1 MEGISVMQKK
11 FLVSLTAT
19 ATAFSMLV
27 SPSLTAFAEDAAAE
41 DVTTPIIITSGSEEK
56 KVEVESVTVNT
67 GESAITVFTSEGSVT
82 VNTDVNTSGSN
93 GTTTKTYT
101 DGEKTYNTSSP
112 AIVVSAGNVEV
123 GGNVNAAGDDQTGIT
138 AGSYGINDKA
148 EVTVDEKVS
157 ANGTGIN
164 ARGENTT
171 VEVGSV
177 NAGNDAVNAY
187 DGSTVNV
194 NGDAI
199 STGAVGTISSGEYN
213 KETKQYE
220 KETESFYG
228 AGIHTD
234 GSSNI
239 FVDGNVIGVNTASVG
254 IYQSKEDHD
263 KNEKQGSIIITGT
276 ISNSN
281 DNSSRIS
288 FSYSS
293 TRDNEGNEI
302 TPTYKDVD
310 DVLKS
315 IPKLTIYEMD
325 KGYISVNRP
334 LAEDANVTYSDVYRA
349 VVKTINY
356 IINQDE
362 ESQEKYG
369 LKLTEDNENVKPI
382 TDPNKKTYDTVNISE
397 AFKVAANVPEGYE
410 VTAGE
415 NVKVTNNGD
424 GTFTLVLNN
433 VKGGI
438 NVKVT
443 AIVKTTENTDGSQS
457 YEVVVEN
464 VTPSYA
470 DPAQAPAGA
479 IVVSNTVSAA
489 DTPSQIAAISGTKP
503 ARTVSYNMS
512 SITPIQYKESIISNV
527 AATPQGGAMNIETD
541 RVACLDSKMIAA
553 IASRPDIDVNVV
565 FTYGGKKL
573 KVTIP
578 AGYDVSKLLDE
589 YGYCGFLRLMSI
601 LGSTEL

>member
-1 MEGISVMQKK
+1 MQKK

-27 SPSLTAFAEDAAAE
+27 APSLTAFAEDAAAE
-41 DVTTPIIITSGSEEK
+41 DVTTPINITSDSEK
-56 KVEVESVTVNT
+56 KEVVVESVTVDT
-67 GESAITVFTSEGSVT
+67 GNSAITVSTSEGSVT
-82 VNTDVNTSGSN
+82 VNEDVNTSGSN

-112 AIVVSAGNVEV
+112 AIIVSAGSVDV
-123 GGNVNAAGDDQTGIT
+123 GGNVNATGDDQTGID
-138 AGSYGINDKA
+138 AYSYNSNDKVN
-148 EVTVDEKVS
+148 VTVDGKVS
-157 ANGTGIN
+157 ANGTGIY
-164 ARGENTT
+164 ATGKDTT

-177 NAGNDAVNAY
+177 NSGDDAISAFN
-187 DGSTVNV
+187 GSTVIV

-199 STGAVGTISSGEYN
+199 STGAAGTISSGDYN

-220 KETESFYG
+220 KETESYYG
-228 AGIHTD
+228 SGIDTD

-239 FVDGNVIGVNTASVG
+239 FVDGNVIGVNSSSIS
-254 IYQSKEDHD
+254 IYQSKSEHD
-263 KNEKQGSIIITGT
+263 NNEKQGSIIITGT
-276 ISNSN
+276 ISNSD
-281 DNSSRIS
+281 DNRSRIS
-288 FSYSS
+288 FDYSS
-293 TRDNEGNEI
+293 TRDNDGNEI
-302 TPTYKDVD
+302 KPTYKDVD

-315 IPKLTIYEMD
+315 IPELTIYEMD
-325 KGYISVNRP
+325 KGYISVGRP
-334 LAEDANVTYSDVYRA
+334 LAEDANVTYKDVYDA

-356 IINQDE
+356 IINQDT
-362 ESQEKYG
+362 ESQKKYG
-369 LKLTEDNENVKPI
+369 LKLTEDNENVKTISGPHGES
-382 TDPNKKTYDTVNISE
+382 YDTVNIKE

-415 NVKVTNNGD
+415 NVTVTNNGD
-424 GTFTLVLNN
+424 GTFTLVLDSK
-433 VKGGI
+433 KGGI

-527 AATPQGGAMNIETD
+527 AAAPQGGAMNIETD

-578 AGYDVSKLLDE
+578 AGYDVNSLLDE

>member
-1 MEGISVMQKK
+1 MQKK
-11 FLVSLTAT
+11 ILVSLTAT

-27 SPSLTAFAEDAAAE
+27 APSLTAFAEDAAAE
-41 DVTTPIIITSGSEEK
+41 DVTTPINITSNSEEK
-56 KVEVESVTVNT
+56 EVVVESVTVDT
-67 GESAITVFTSEGSVT
+67 GNSAITVSIPDGSVT

-93 GTTTKTYT
+93 GTTTRHYT
-101 DGEKTYNTSSP
+101 DGDKTYNTSAP
-112 AIVVSAGNVEV
+112 AINVTAGNIEV
-123 GGNVNAAGDDQTGIT
+123 KGNVNANGDDQTGIT
-138 AGSYGINDKA
+138 AGSYGTNDKA
-148 EVTVDEKVS
+148 EVTVDGKVS

-177 NAGNDAVNAY
+177 NSGDDAIFAY
-187 DGSTVNV
+187 DGSTIIV

-199 STGAVGTISSGEYN
+199 STGAAGAISSGEYN

-220 KETESFYG
+220 KYTESYYG
-228 AGIHTD
+228 SGIHTD
-234 GSSNI
+234 GSSDI
-239 FVDGNVIGVNTASVG
+239 FVDGNVIGVNTNSVA
-254 IYQSKEDHD
+254 INQSKEEHD
-263 KNEKQGSIIITGT
+263 NNEKQGSIIITGT
-276 ISNSN
+276 ISNSD
-281 DNSSRIS
+281 DNSDRIS
-288 FSYSS
+288 FGYSI

-302 TPTYKDVD
+302 TPTYNDVD
-310 DVLKS
+310 DFLKS
-315 IPKLTIYEMD
+315 IPELTIYEMD
-325 KGYISVNRP
+325 KGYISVGRP
-334 LAEDANVTYSDVYRA
+334 LAEDANVTYKDVYEA

-356 IINQDE
+356 IINQDT
-362 ESQEKYG
+362 ESQKKYG
-369 LKLTEDNENVKPI
+369 LKLTEDNENVKTIYGPH
-382 TDPNKKTYDTVNISE
+382 DESYDTVNIKE

-410 VTAGE
+410 VTAGK
-415 NVKVTNNGD
+415 NVTVTNNGD

-433 VKGGI
+433 KRGGI

-489 DTPSQIAAISGTKP
+489 DTPSQVAAISGTKP

-527 AATPQGGAMNIETD
+527 AAAPQGGAMNIETD

>member
-1 MEGISVMQKK
+1 M
-11 FLVSLTAT
+11 
-19 ATAFSMLV
+19 
-27 SPSLTAFAEDAAAE
+27 
-41 DVTTPIIITSGSEEK
+41 
-56 KVEVESVTVNT
+56 N
-67 GESAITVFTSEGSVT
+67 
-82 VNTDVNTSGSN
+82 
-93 GTTTKTYT
+93 
-101 DGEKTYNTSSP
+101 
-112 AIVVSAGNVEV
+112 
-123 GGNVNAAGDDQTGIT
+123 
-138 AGSYGINDKA
+138 
-148 EVTVDEKVS
+148 
-157 ANGTGIN
+157 
-164 ARGENTT
+164 
-171 VEVGSV
+171 
-177 NAGNDAVNAY
+177 
-187 DGSTVNV
+187 
-194 NGDAI
+194 
-199 STGAVGTISSGEYN
+199 
-213 KETKQYE
+213 
-220 KETESFYG
+220 
-228 AGIHTD
+228 
-234 GSSNI
+234 
-239 FVDGNVIGVNTASVG
+239 
-254 IYQSKEDHD
+254 
-263 KNEKQGSIIITGT
+263 
-276 ISNSN
+276 
-281 DNSSRIS
+281 
-288 FSYSS
+288 
-293 TRDNEGNEI
+293 
-302 TPTYKDVD
+302 
-310 DVLKS
+310 S
-315 IPKLTIYEMD
+315 IPALTIYEMD
-325 KGYISVNRP
+325 KESISVGRP
-334 LAEDANVTYSDVYRA
+334 LAKDANVSYSDVYNA
-349 VVKTINY
+349 VVNTINY
-356 IINQDE
+356 IINQNT

-369 LKLTEDNENVKPI
+369 LKLTEDNENVTTIYGPHGES
-382 TDPNKKTYDTVNISE
+382 YDTVNLKE

-443 AIVKTTENTDGSQS
+443 AIVKTTENTDGSQN

-527 AATPQGGAMNIETD
+527 AAAPQGGAMNIETD

-578 AGYDVSKLLDE
+578 AGYDVNSLLDE